1 MTING
6 TPNPMADVVR
16 LPLPTATPDTDTTPE
31 TAPPAE
37 DATPPETAPEMQD
50 TSYAVALDEP
60 EQEETGDTTP
70 GPVLSGTVLRPAGDD
85 ATTEGAR
92 RSIIPPVF
100 RDRVTFKAAV
110 RKLVGRW
117 LHITAYHAVRAPWYA
132 VKMTGY
138 ALLGAGKLTGRQVRW
153 WWLLEQEPLRQAAAS
168 KGDADLWLKLHREA
182 VKVRTGRGLAVLGEV
197 VLIGAGGVFVAGSLW
212 AVAGAVAV
220 VVPLLARIGR
230 PAGLSIVGH
239 AVIPSRY
246 RVITH
251 DVVLRAYYVAGLG
264 HPDKPQQQ
272 VQFAAPGLAADGDG
286 SKVTVDLPYGKG
298 FNEVIKAKDALA
310 SGLDVAISQV
320 FVTRDATS
328 HRRHTLWVANRD
340 PLAVPV
346 GRTPL
351 LRCKPTDI
359 WEPAPVGLDERGRGV
374 TVPLLWNSTMVGA
387 QPRQGKTFFARL
399 LALYAALDPYVRL
412 SVFDASGKPDW
423 RKFALVA
430 HQFSSGLVMT
440 RDGDPVEILIE
451 ALRELK
457 ADVQDR
463 YQRLSDLPTDVCP
476 EGKLTRDIARD
487 PRHGMPVRGVFL
499 DEFQE
504 YYDTPDAEANKEIAS
519 LLLFLV
525 KTAPAA
531 GVFMVDATQKPS
543 GIGAGQVATSF
554 NSFRDNHQTRFSLRT
569 GSWQVS
575 DLVLGAGAYS
585 EGFDSSLLLPS
596 YKGVGILRGAS
607 DDTPTV
613 RSHLADAEDAE
624 RILTAARE
632 LRERAG
638 TLSGHAAGDRTARQ
652 VRDVLADTHAMFLPG
667 ESFLPWQE
675 LAARLADKL
684 PASYGDLTAEA
695 ISAQVRSFGVPSVN
709 GKRDGQV
716 LKGAKHDA
724 ITDALKTRST

>member
-1 MTING
+1 MRING
-6 TPNPMADVVR
+6 TSAPLAGVAQW
-16 LPLPTATPDTDTTPE
+16 PLPSDAADPDTIPE
-31 TAPPAE
+31 AALRTE
-37 DATPPETAPEMQD
+37 DAAAPDMQD
-50 TSYAVALDEP
+50 TSYAVTLDEP
-60 EQEETGDTTP
+60 EKDTSDASEPALT
-70 GPVLSGTVLRPAGDD
+70 GTVLRPAGDD
-85 ATTEGAR
+85 TITEGAR
-92 RSIIPPVF
+92 HPIIPPVF
-100 RDRVTFKAAV
+100 RDRVTFEAAV

-117 LHITAYHAVRAPWYA
+117 LHITGYHAVRAPWYA

-138 ALLGAGKLTGRQVRW
+138 AALGAAKLAGRQVRW

-168 KGDADLWLKLHREA
+168 RGDADLWLKLHREA
-182 VKVRTGRGLAVLGEV
+182 ARVRTGRGLAVLGEV
-197 VLIGAGGVFVAGSLW
+197 VSIGAGGVLAAGSPW
-212 AVAGAVAV
+212 TVAGAIAV
-220 VVPLLARIGR
+220 SVPLLARYGR
-230 PAGLSIVGH
+230 PAGKNIAGQ

-251 DVVLRAYYVAGLG
+251 DVVLRAYYAAGLG

-272 VQFAAPGLAADGDG
+272 VQFAAPGLSADGDG

-298 FNEVIKAKDALA
+298 FNDVIKAKDALA

-359 WEPAPVGLDERGRGV
+359 WEPAPVGLDERGRAV

-476 EGKLTRDIARD
+476 EGKLTREIARD
-487 PRHGMPVRGVFL
+487 PKYGMPVRGVFL

-575 DLVLGAGAYS
+575 DLVLGAGAYG
-585 EGFDSSLLLPS
+585 EGLDSSLLLPS

-624 RILTAARE
+624 KILLAARD

-652 VRDVLADTHAMFLPG
+652 VRDVLADAYAMFLPG

-675 LAARLADKL
+675 LAARLADQL

-695 ISAQVRSFGVPSVN
+695 VSAQVRSFGVPSVN

-716 LKGAKHDA
+716 LKGAKCDA
-724 ITDALKTRST
+724 ITDALRARTP

>member
-1 MTING
+1 MNLNG
-6 TPNPMADVVR
+6 TSKPMADVVR
-16 LPLPTATPDTDTTPE
+16 LPLPTAPE
-31 TAPPAE
+31 TE
-37 DATPPETAPEMQD
+37 PEMQD
-50 TSYAVALDEP
+50 TSYEVVLDKP
-60 EQEETGDTTP
+60 EEETGDTVSA
-70 GPVLSGTVLRPAGDD
+70 PVPEGTVPSPAGDE
-85 ATTEGAR
+85 AVTEGAR
-92 RSIIPPVF
+92 RPIIPPVF
-100 RDRVTFKAAV
+100 RDRVTFEAAV
-110 RKLVGRW
+110 RKTVGRW
-117 LHITAYHAVRAPWYA
+117 LHITGYHAVRAPWYA
-132 VKMTGY
+132 VRMTGY
-138 ALLGAGKLTGRQVRW
+138 ALLGTAKLAGKQLRW
-153 WWLLEQEPLRQAAAS
+153 WWVLEQQPLRQAAAS
-168 KGDADLWLKLHREA
+168 KGDADLWLKLHRE
-182 VKVRTGRGLAVLGEV
+182 VSKVRTGRGMVVLGET
-197 VLIGAGGVFVAGSLW
+197 VLIGAGAMFAAGSAW
-212 AVAGAVAV
+212 TTAGAAAL
-220 VVPLLARIGR
+220 VVPLLARYGR
-230 PAGLSIVGH
+230 PAGKNIAGQ

-251 DVVLRAYYVAGLG
+251 DVVLRAYYAAKLG
-264 HPDKPQQQ
+264 HPEKPGQQ

-298 FNEVIKAKDALA
+298 FNDVIQARDALA

-359 WEPAPVGLDERGRGV
+359 WEPAPVGLDERGRAV

-440 RDGDPVEILIE
+440 REGDPVEILVE

-476 EGKLTRDIARD
+476 EGKLTREIARD
-487 PRHGMPVRGVFL
+487 PKYGMPVRGVFL

-504 YYDTPDAEANKEIAS
+504 YYDTPDVEANKEIAS

-624 RILTAARE
+624 KILNVARE
-632 LRERAG
+632 IRERAG

-652 VRDVLADTHAMFLPG
+652 VRDVLADVHAMFLPG
-667 ESFLPWQE
+667 EGFLPWQE
-675 LAARLADKL
+675 LATRLADKL
-684 PASYGDLTAEA
+684 PQSYGDLTADA
-695 ISAQVRSFGVPSVN
+695 VSAQVRSFGVQSVN

-724 ITDALKTRST
+724 VTAALQARST